1 MQTSLSPSLLDDL
14 ERCRALATDD
24 AAYEREAVRWL
35 ARLAF
40 ERDACLDTVNAA
52 AGAFAALREG
62 DAAAAAGP
70 RGLCRR
76 RDRPPAAD
84 ATAPRRP
91 LASARPWSRS
101 SPRRSS

>member
-1 MQTSLSPSLLDDL
+1 VMHTSLSPSLLDDL

-40 ERDACLDTVNAA
+40 ERDACLATVNAA

-62 DAAAAAGP
+62 DAAAADAL
-70 RGLCRR
+70 RALCR
-76 RDRPPAAD
+76 
-84 ATAPRRP
+84 
-91 LASARPWSRS
+91 
-101 SPRRSS
+101 